1 MSPVLYLADVRSRRC
16 IDVQSESVSNYVKQ
30 FKVMKKTL
38 LQKWEALNVLLY
50 DIVFH
55 RGSVWMKWNT
65 EYILFIKQGLIA
77 TTWHLLLSTYCLVN
91 GKRSAFKQRSS
102 YLWLL
107 KVLYNQCFKFTHSY
121 TRTKTHTVVSNA
133 R

>member
-55 RGSVWMKWNT
+55 RGAVWMKWNT

-77 TTWHLLLSTYCLVN
+77 TTRHPL
-91 GKRSAFKQRSS
+91 
-102 YLWLL
+102 
-107 KVLYNQCFKFTHSY
+107 
-121 TRTKTHTVVSNA
+121 HTVSITVYVLSG
-133 R
+133 